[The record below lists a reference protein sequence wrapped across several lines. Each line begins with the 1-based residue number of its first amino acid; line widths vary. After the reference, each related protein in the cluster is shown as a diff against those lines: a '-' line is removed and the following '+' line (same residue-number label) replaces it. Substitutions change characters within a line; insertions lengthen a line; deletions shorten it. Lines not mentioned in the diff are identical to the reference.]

1 MKQSKLFI
9 ISLVLNALV
18 FLLVITGII
27 IMLTVGSGPLA
38 DRSIFVFKYF
48 TFQSN
53 VFVGVVSFVYAYYQ
67 LLIILGKKSKLPHVL
82 LVFNHV
88 GVTAV
93 SLTFLI
99 VVAFLAPGYGY
110 DKMYIGANLFFHALV
125 PLVAI
130 INYLFFEKEAK
141 ISFKNTLFCLLP
153 CALYGTVYKY
163 EIEPDRSK
171 AIKLSINMAKEGDTV
186 LIAGK
191 GHEDYQIFADRT
203 IHFDD
208 CEHARNAVIEREG
221 K

>member
-53 VFVGVVSFVYAYYQ
+53 IFVGVVSFVYAYYQ

-88 GVTAV
+88 GVSAV

-110 DKMYIGANLFFHALV
+110 GKMYIGANLFFHALV

-153 CALYGTVYKY
+153 CALYGTVYFIVVASQNAY
-163 EIEPDRSK
+163 GN
-171 AIKLSINMAKEGDTV
+171 LSIDFYGF
-186 LIAGK
+186 GK
-191 GHEDYQIFADRT
+191 GGPWIGALNF
-203 IHFDD
+203 
-208 CEHARNAVIEREG
+208 VIVLSISYAIGLFLYFINQLVFKKRR
-221 K
+221 

>member
-153 CALYGTVYKY
+153 CALYGTVYFIVVASQNAY
-163 EIEPDRSK
+163 GN
-171 AIKLSINMAKEGDTV
+171 LSIDFYGF
-186 LIAGK
+186 GK
-191 GHEDYQIFADRT
+191 GGPGIGALNF
-203 IHFDD
+203 
-208 CEHARNAVIEREG
+208 VIVLSISYAIGLFLYFINQLVFKKR